1 MREYDLVVVGGGA
14 SGFFCAIQAAERN
27 PNIRILILE
36 KSKDVLSKVKVSG
49 GGRCNVTHACFD
61 PKELTSYYPRG
72 QKELLGPFN
81 RFLCGDMMDWLLRY
95 GVETKIEEDGR
106 VFPISN
112 SSASIINCFLSLSEK
127 YGIRVL
133 KSSGANHISRNAN
146 LWHVIS
152 GGETYACKS
161 LVLATG
167 SSPAIW
173 SMIAKLGHKIIDPV
187 PSLFTFKI
195 NDSLIQDLAGISLK
209 YSILLAMHS
218 FFA

>member
-1 MREYDLVVVGGGA
+1 MTEYDLVVVGGGA

-95 GVETKIEEDGR
+95 GVETKIEEDG
-106 VFPISN
+106 
-112 SSASIINCFLSLSEK
+112 
-127 YGIRVL
+127 
-133 KSSGANHISRNAN
+133 
-146 LWHVIS
+146 
-152 GGETYACKS
+152 
-161 LVLATG
+161 
-167 SSPAIW
+167 
-173 SMIAKLGHKIIDPV
+173 
-187 PSLFTFKI
+187 
-195 NDSLIQDLAGISLK
+195 
-209 YSILLAMHS
+209 
-218 FFA
+218 